1 MNMRSSYLHLK
12 TDMAASVAV
21 LIGGLLMMYLEWF
34 WVDSL
39 LTILIAIYL
48 MFMGYVLLKKYFL
61 LQIN

>member
-1 MNMRSSYLHLK
+1 MRSSYLHLK